1 MDTCLERL
9 IQAGA
14 SVNESD
20 QKGNS
25 ALMMAAVN
33 DHTTCVKQLIKSGAD
48 VNITNGSGITSL
60 VGRGNRAHLQC
71 IEILLESGADV
82 NKTEAV
88 DGVSALM
95 GMAFFHS
102 YKGVEM
108 LLKAG
113 ADVNMKAKDG
123 TAALFYPVKKNT
135 EKYQKLVEE
144 AGDSYNEDDHDS
156 TKCISILIIAGADVN
171 TSDNQGNTT
180 LFHAAEAGLDE
191 CVKHLINAGA
201 DVNNGKNS
209 KETPLSIAVN
219 KGHSQVIE
227 LLTSAG
233 SDVNSVDSHGN
244 TPLMEAAGS
253 GKLRLIR
260 TFLKLGAKIN
270 KTNTLG
276 NNALKTDLVKCHPPS
291 KTASVLLQAAGED
304 VTTSIFFQ
312 IPKFLQHR
320 RVGMQL
326 KHICRQTIRKHLQ
339 ELDLHQHLFG
349 KIPQLGLPSAL
360 KRYLLFNMS
369 LETSAADDDDGD
381 ESDEDGDDTDDNI
394 GSSVGTAFSSQN
406 LFQPVNANVSSNVT
420 FNAPK
425 DFENNCKTQ

>member
-1 MDTCLERL
+1 MYR
-9 IQAGA
+9 G
-14 SVNESD
+14 
-20 QKGNS
+20 
-25 ALMMAAVN
+25 
-33 DHTTCVKQLIKSGAD
+33 
-48 VNITNGSGITSL
+48 L
-60 VGRGNRAHLQC
+60 VR
-71 IEILLESGADV
+71 IGADV
-82 NKTEAV
+82 NKIETV

-95 GMAFFHS
+95 GTAFFHS

-113 ADVNMKAKDG
+113 ADVNKRAKDG
-123 TAALFYPVKKNT
+123 TAALFCPVKKNT

-144 AGDSYNEDDHDS
+144 AGGSYNTEDHDPA
-156 TKCISILIIAGADVN
+156 KCISILIAAGADVN
-171 TSDNQGNTT
+171 ISDDQGNTA

-201 DVNNGKNS
+201 DVNNGKNR

-219 KGHSQVIE
+219 KGHLRVIE

-233 SDVNSVDSHGN
+233 SDVNSVDSYGN

-253 GKLRLIR
+253 GKVQLIR

-276 NNALKTDLVKCHPPS
+276 NNALKTHLVKCHPPC

-304 VTTSIFFQ
+304 VTASIFFQ
-312 IPKFLQHR
+312 IPKFLQHK
-320 RVGMQL
+320 RVAMQL
-326 KHICRQTIRKHLQ
+326 KHICRQTIRKHLLS
-339 ELDLHQHLFG
+339 LDPHQHLFAR
-349 KIPQLGLPSAL
+349 IPLLGLPSAL
-360 KRYLLFNMS
+360 TRYLLFNMS

-406 LFQPVNANVSSNVT
+406 IFQPINANVSSNVT

-425 DFENNCKTQ
+425 DVEDNCKTQ